1 MKTKIIIDNETTQE
15 QFGNMP
21 VDKEQEALPL
31 PYQAY
36 AIVPDPNKLLGW
48 QLPHHTKLVRRAVA
62 GKIGYE
68 HTIDWQQLEL
78 CVQLVSRAGADGRRV
93 QADPGDIIRGARHL
107 ASHYIKA
114 GKPVPDALAV
124 LI

>member
-1 MKTKIIIDNETTQE
+1 MKTKSANIETNQP
-15 QFGNMP
+15 QFETMP
-21 VDKEQEALPL
+21 GDKGQEALPL
-31 PYQAY
+31 PWQAY
-36 AIVPDPNKLLGW
+36 AIVPDPNNPLGW
-48 QLPHHTKLVRRAVA
+48 RLPHHTKLVRRDAA

-68 HTIDWQQLEL
+68 HTVDWPQLEL
-78 CVQLVSRAGADGRRV
+78 CVQLVSRAGADGKRV
-93 QADPGDIIRGARHL
+93 QADPEDIIRGARHL